1 MPTYTKEQKAARK
14 YTIRQHNLLKKLDAY
29 APPTAPARVIHHP
42 RFFNAPLACRS
53 GKHQWINGY
62 IMGIPR
68 MKCKK
73 CGRIVMTGSFNGTET
88 KREIRTR
95 NIPKPE
101 PWTTEKDW
109 IESFFEERNRNPRR

>member
-1 MPTYTKEQKAARK
+1 MPPYTRKQKAQRK
-14 YTIRQHNLLKKLDAY
+14 HTIKVRNRLDILDAY
-29 APPTAPARVIHHP
+29 APPTKQHGVIHHP
-42 RFFNAPLACRS
+42 RFFNAPLSCQA
-53 GKHQWINGY
+53 GKHQWVTGA

-95 NIPKPE
+95 NVPNDPMPTMADIVE
-101 PWTTEKDW
+101 NFW
-109 IESFFEERNRNPRR
+109 ERRNENDRR

>member
-1 MPTYTKEQKAARK
+1 MRFTDEQKAQRKQTIRARK
-14 YTIRQHNLLKKLDAY
+14 RLDILDAY
-29 APPTAPARVIHHP
+29 APPTGPPAVIHHP
-42 RFFNAPLACRS
+42 RFFNAPLSCQS
-53 GKHQWINGY
+53 GKHQWENGV

-95 NIPKPE
+95 NVPNDPMPTMEDVVENFLGRINE
-101 PWTTEKDW
+101 ND
-109 IESFFEERNRNPRR
+109 RR